1 MIAGGAAP
9 LVVWLRQLRV
19 LTLKELRQLVRD
31 RVLFGFIVYV
41 FTLNIVNAAGEVG
54 TELSRAALIVHDAD
68 RTTASRELIARFR
81 APYFLFLGEVA
92 NVREGLRLLERGDA
106 MILVSLPER
115 FEALLQ
121 AGVEPAP
128 VQVLVDTSNAND
140 GYLAATYSARIAAR
154 IAREW
159 TERRLARHGSAVTV
173 PVIESRLRLRYNPD
187 LNEAWFGTLS
197 ELMTML
203 TITCVLLPAA
213 AAVREKERGT
223 IEQLLVSPL
232 DPAQVMLAKVLAM
245 IPVTLAGTA
254 VALFGIM
261 QPLYAVPARG
271 SLLLFFLLTALF
283 VFTGAGLGL
292 VASTFTRKT
301 GQVGLL
307 ILLVVIP
314 IILLSGVR
322 TPWES
327 MPAWLRAVMTLSPLH
342 HYVDIAYGILLRG
355 AGVDVLWDSILA
367 MAALGAGLFALGAW
381 RFHAEFR

>member
-92 NVREGLRLLERGDA
+92 DVREGLRRLERGEA

-140 GYLAATYSARIAAR
+140 GYLAATYSARIADR

-159 TERRLARHGSAVTV
+159 TERRLARHGSAATV
-173 PVIESRLRLRYNPD
+173 PVIESRLRVRYNPD

-261 QPLYAVPARG
+261 QPWYAVPARG

-342 HYVDIAYGILLRG
+342 HYIDIAYGILLRG
-355 AGVDVLWDSILA
+355 AGVDVLWDSILV

-381 RFHAEFR
+381 RFRAEFR